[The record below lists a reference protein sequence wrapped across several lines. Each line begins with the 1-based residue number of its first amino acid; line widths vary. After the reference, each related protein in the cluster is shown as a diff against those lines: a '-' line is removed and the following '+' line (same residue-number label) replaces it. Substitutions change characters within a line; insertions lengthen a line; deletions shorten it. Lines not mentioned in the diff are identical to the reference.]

1 MKRSKS
7 MLQTFLFGNDDG
19 EDDTK
24 CKNIRQTGTQ
34 SIYYIYACMCVFF
47 SRINLELLNLI

>member
-7 MLQTFLFGNDDG
+7 MLQTFLFGNDDS

-24 CKNIRQTGTQ
+24 SKNIRQTGMQ
-34 SIYYIYACMCVFF
+34 F
-47 SRINLELLNLI
+47 LIHILFQ